1 MKFLRRQAKKA
12 QRLANSAKKSAGKVV
27 ATATVLGGTV
37 ANASASYSVPA
48 PDYTDFFAGVG
59 VMLGVAMTIML
70 ARKLKG
76 FIR

>member
-1 MKFLRRQAKKA
+1 MSFRKS
-12 QRLANSAKKSAGKVV
+12 SAKAKALGVSIVV
-27 ATATVLGGTV
+27 AGQSAF
-37 ANASASYSVPA
+37 ASASYSVPA

>member
-1 MKFLRRQAKKA
+1 MKFLKRQMKKA
-12 QRLANSAKKSAGKVV
+12 QGLVKSNAKKVV
-27 ATATVLGGTV
+27 ATATIAGGTV
-37 ANASASYSVPA
+37 ANAAASYSVPA

>member
-1 MKFLRRQAKKA
+1 MNKKILTLGSTILVA
-12 QRLANSAKKSAGKVV
+12 GQSAFA
-27 ATATVLGGTV
+27 A
-37 ANASASYSVPA
+37 ASYSVPA

-76 FIR
+76 FIK